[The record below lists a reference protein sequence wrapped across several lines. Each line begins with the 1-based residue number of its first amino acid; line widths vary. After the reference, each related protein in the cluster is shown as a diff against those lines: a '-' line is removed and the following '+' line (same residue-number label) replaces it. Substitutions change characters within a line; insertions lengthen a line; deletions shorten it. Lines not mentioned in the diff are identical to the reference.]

1 MFKKLENIPIWQRNM
16 YVLWV
21 GVFLTGAGLSMVNPF
36 LSLYIDTLGK
46 FTKSELSLY
55 SGGTFAISF
64 LMMAIVSPLWGKLAD
79 SKGRK
84 KMILRAGIGMGIV
97 FIGMSLVGNVWQLIA
112 LRALQ
117 GAFGGFISNS
127 NALIASETPMKRSGY
142 AMGVMMTGSTAGTL
156 LGPLFGGMMADA
168 FGYRYSFMLTG
179 TLIFISTI
187 LVLFMVK
194 EEFTPVERGHSLSRK
209 EVFSMLKYPGVMK
222 GLFFTTMMI
231 MAVNQSINPIL
242 ALFVREL
249 NHNGSNTAFLA
260 GIVAA
265 TPGVAALIAA
275 PRLGRIGDH
284 LGTSKIMMF
293 GFVLAFIVFLPMG
306 WVSAVWQL
314 AALRFFIGISDSTM
328 MPALQTLITKTTPH
342 EVVSRMFAYN
352 QSYQAMGSVVGPI
365 IGAVATSFFDY
376 RGVFIISGIIIGING
391 IWFRHNTKPLREDGI
406 A

>member
-1 MFKKLENIPIWQRNM
+1 MLKKLEQFPIWQRNM

-36 LSLYIDTLGK
+36 LSLYIDTLGN

-55 SGGTFAISF
+55 SGATFAISF

-79 SKGRK
+79 LKGRK
-84 KMILRAGIGMGIV
+84 KMILRAGIGMSIV
-97 FIGMSLVGNVWQLIA
+97 FIGMSAVSNVWELML

-127 NALIASETPMKRSGY
+127 NALIASETPLERSGY

-179 TLIFISTI
+179 GLILLSTI
-187 LVLFMVK
+187 LVLLLV
-194 EEFTPVERGHSLSRK
+194 K
-209 EVFSMLKYPGVMK
+209 EVFVPVKRGETLSRQAVFKTLKYPGVMK

-231 MAVNQSINPIL
+231 MTVNQSINPIL

-249 NHNGSNTAFLA
+249 NHHGSNTALLA

-275 PRLGRIGDH
+275 PRLGRLGDK
-284 LGTSKIMMF
+284 LGTSKVMMF
-293 GFVLAFIVFLPMG
+293 GFGLAFIVFLPMG

-328 MPALQTLITKTTPH
+328 MPALQTLITKTAPH

-352 QSYQAMGSVVGPI
+352 QSYQAMGSVIGPI

-376 RGVFIISGIIIGING
+376 RGVFIISGLIIGING
-391 IWFRHNTKPLREDGI
+391 IWFRYNTRQLREDGI